1 MLTVGDARWWLCAAQ
16 ALLQS
21 LRPSLRSR
29 VQPLAS
35 GDGEPGVMLTV
46 QQEDLLEYL
55 TTWAAGVEEEDSDSD
70 HATAGAPAL

>member
-1 MLTVGDARWWLCAAQ
+1 
-16 ALLQS
+16 
-21 LRPSLRSR
+21 
-29 VQPLAS
+29 
-35 GDGEPGVMLTV
+35 MLTV